1 MNRYKVIILTVILI
15 VSLAVLV
22 DKIFTTAP
30 INIILESGEEVTTQD
45 SNYYTSGE
53 VVLLIIC
60 AFLIGLSVVLIYYSS
75 DGAIKEYFLPE
86 KKERLVEDKSHTKV
100 IINLLKGDERTV
112 YQEILNSK
120 DGILQNELVLRTGLS
135 KVKITRVI
143 HRLEL
148 KRLIVKERHGL
159 TNRIKLKEN

>member
-1 MNRYKVIILTVILI
+1 MNKYKIIIFTVILI
-15 VSLAVLV
+15 ASLVVLV

-30 INIILESGEEVTTQD
+30 INIILESGQEVVTQN
-45 SNYYTSGE
+45 SSYYTLGE
-53 VVLLIIC
+53 VILLIIC
-60 AFLIGLSVVLIYYSS
+60 AFLIGLSVILIYYTSN
-75 DGAIKEYFLPE
+75 GYIKEYFLPD
-86 KKERLVEDKSHTKV
+86 KKEKLVEDKSKDKL
-100 IINLLKGDERTV
+100 IINLLKGDEKTV

-148 KRLIVKERHGL
+148 KKLIIKERHGL
-159 TNRIKLKEN
+159 TNRIKLFFY